1 MDLSKYQIPLGHLP
15 HSAER
20 ILEKETIEFEFNDCI
35 VSGEISNQ
43 ELEDGIYK
51 NKENSY
57 FIKCTT
63 QMNGVTPAM
72 IDWWFGWFTPSTERY
87 KLWHPKDHIS
97 SHIDEDIS
105 HKLSNKDKYIG
116 IDSYVDE
123 YIG

>member
-15 HSAER
+15 HSVEL
-20 ILEKETIEFEFNDCI
+20 ILEKETIEFEFDDCT

-63 QMNGVTPAM
+63 QMNGVGS
-72 IDWWFGWFTPSTERY
+72 FLNE
-87 KLWHPKDHIS
+87 
-97 SHIDEDIS
+97 
-105 HKLSNKDKYIG
+105 N
-116 IDSYVDE
+116 
-123 YIG
+123 

>member
-63 QMNGVTPAM
+63 QMN
-72 IDWWFGWFTPSTERY
+72 
-87 KLWHPKDHIS
+87 
-97 SHIDEDIS
+97 
-105 HKLSNKDKYIG
+105 
-116 IDSYVDE
+116 
-123 YIG
+123 